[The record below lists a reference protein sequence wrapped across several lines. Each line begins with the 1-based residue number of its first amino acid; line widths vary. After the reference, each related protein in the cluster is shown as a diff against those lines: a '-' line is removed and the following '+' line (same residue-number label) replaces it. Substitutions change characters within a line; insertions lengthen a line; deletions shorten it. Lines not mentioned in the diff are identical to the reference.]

1 MARITVED
9 CLSQIGNENRFSL
22 IHLAV
27 ERIKQHRK
35 NAPFLV
41 KCKNKEIVATLREIA
56 SGQVSFSTIKNFTA
70 TKEDSP
76 ALEDAPARGGDDM
89 TGQASL

>member
-27 ERIKQHRK
+27 ERVKQHRK
-35 NAPFLV
+35 GAPFLV

-56 SGQVSFSTIKNFTA
+56 SGQVSFSTIKDFT
-70 TKEDSP
+70 TSKEDIP
-76 ALEDAPARGGDDM
+76 VPTALKGDEQ
-89 TGQASL
+89 TEPASL

>member
-70 TKEDSP
+70 PKEDTP
-76 ALEDAPARGGDDM
+76 TPNAQRGDEQ
-89 TGQASL
+89 TEQASL

>member
-27 ERIKQHRK
+27 ERAKQHRK

-56 SGQVSFSTIKNFTA
+56 SGQVSFETIKKFT
-70 TKEDSP
+70 P
-76 ALEDAPARGGDDM
+76 AKEDAPVAAAQKSDEP
-89 TGQASL
+89 TEQAAS

>member
-27 ERIKQHRK
+27 ERVKQHRK

-56 SGQVSFSTIKNFTA
+56 SGQVSFATIKTFNVS
-70 TKEDSP
+70 K
-76 ALEDAPARGGDDM
+76 EDAPAPTAQKGDEQ
-89 TGQASL
+89 TEQASL

>member
-22 IHLAV
+22 IHLAI
-27 ERIKQHRK
+27 ERVKQHRK

-56 SGQVSFSTIKNFTA
+56 SGQVSFATIKDFTPP
-70 TKEDSP
+70 K
-76 ALEDAPARGGDDM
+76 EDAPVLTAHKHDEQ
-89 TGQASL
+89 TEPASL

>member
-22 IHLAV
+22 IHLAI
-27 ERIKQHRK
+27 ERVKQHRK
-35 NAPFLV
+35 GAPFLV

-56 SGQVSFSTIKNFTA
+56 SGQVSFSTIKNFSVA
-70 TKEDSP
+70 KEDSSSTQKG
-76 ALEDAPARGGDDM
+76 EEQIE
-89 TGQASL
+89 QASL

>member
-27 ERIKQHRK
+27 ERVKQHRK

-56 SGQVSFSTIKNFTA
+56 SGQVSFATIRDFTP
-70 TKEDSP
+70 TKEEAP
-76 ALEDAPARGGDDM
+76 VPTALKIDEQ
-89 TGQASL
+89 TETASL